1 MNYKELKEKLSK
13 VDLIS
18 AYPFINNYGISTKT
32 NKETGNDELVVE
44 FGVCV
49 KIKLE
54 DINSNYILPTSLS
67 AYGIDIKTKVSQTA
81 QASINFTN
89 DVDEA
94 IKYYEKVGIN
104 LEQSY
109 NYMQLQSIYNDQ
121 QNYLLENS
129 VLSAETNY
137 SFNPLSESVN
147 PIKRN
152 RQEARPLSGGCS
164 SIFYNLQDIAGETE
178 KFNVGSDATL
188 GLMVRDKQ
196 DKKIVALSNSHVYSK
211 SLLLGEEA
219 QQYGF
224 FSNALSLSGRQPGGT
239 GYNTSEERVV
249 TYNSYGNTVPDVDHI
264 GLPKRTSRL
273 SLQGDNKVDACI
285 LELSSYNLLDASSKN
300 VIWFEQRGPYEFAT
314 TDEIDSLMDPTSIN
328 YQSPIFRS
336 GRTLGPLGYPGHA
349 LNTQSNSPR
358 SSTSIISLNQT
369 LTTNDGFNTLS
380 YGISSLYF
388 KSVLFLTGTSKTEA
402 SLIFTTADETS
413 AFIVGYKNY
422 YSGSAKNF
430 YTSNNDYSPEL
441 IINDPAGI
449 ENISIFH
456 SYFGSVYIN
465 KLGKIYQGPKI
476 PSWHASTT
484 YSLYLSFGQLPAGGS
499 SPYSDWSP
507 LSSSDGNI
515 FSKPVRK
522 SVFDMDG
529 SFVLTEDNELW
540 TMGANICITAEG
552 ADGTRYGNDGTPFTG
567 GSSVSSKN
575 KICGL
580 PYEVNNLTEAKQSLE
595 KLTKIPGE
603 WIDFGFHNSND
614 DSFLYAISASGDLF
628 AAYYSLDKQG
638 YMARGSMSPMLFNGS
653 IQTPPQIIASHPTN
667 NWSLSAS
674 PDLSHTKIPLI
685 VGGQNIKI
693 KKIFTNSNKDGNLGN
708 TVDAPLLFQTED
720 DKILTFSKPLDYYN
734 QSYTS
739 GYLQYNGEDIVI
751 TEKTEYIHGDGSAD
765 STLTIL
771 SGNNIYGLGSNTNSM
786 ANRLDTWIDT
796 LGNSTDY
803 DIQNMLP
810 YTTYFDLKK
819 WDNMPPNNVT
829 NACGSLVY
837 RASLGG
843 SNSNSVNFEGD
854 WGGTIIYTDGVGLS
868 GIGYAPSGIF
878 GTYGGLYR
886 DEIIMTSVNRT
897 LNVSGFTSSGALRF
911 IDSLH
916 FKMKNEN
923 GAPAAPGDSGSAV
936 FACLSSTI
944 PTLSTFKL
952 VGLLYASDTPT
963 NTSNGYGVRID
974 NVVEELDIEP
984 WDGII

>member
-44 FGVCV
+44 FGVSL

-67 AYGIDIKTKVSQTA
+67 AYGIDIKTKVSQAA

-89 DVDEA
+89 NDDEV

-109 NYMQLQSIYNDQ
+109 DYMQLQSIYNEHQD
-121 QNYLLENS
+121 YIAMNS
-129 VLSAETNY
+129 GLSAEINY
-137 SFNPLSESVN
+137 SFNPLDQNVD

-152 RQEARPLSGGCS
+152 RQKARPLSGGCS
-164 SIFYNLQDIAGETE
+164 SIYSG
-178 KFNVGSDATL
+178 GSDATL
-188 GLMVRDKQ
+188 GLIVRDKQ
-196 DKKIVALSNSHVYSK
+196 DKRIVALSNSHVYSR

-219 QQYGF
+219 LGF
-224 FSNALSLSGRQPGGT
+224 GAENNMLSLSGRQPGT
-239 GYNTSEERVV
+239 I
-249 TYNSYGNTVPDVDHI
+249 TYNSYGNADPAVDHI
-264 GLPKRTSRL
+264 GTPKRTSRL
-273 SLQGDNKVDACI
+273 SLQSDNKVDACI
-285 LELSSYNLLDASSKN
+285 LELSSYNLLDASSMN
-300 VIWFEQRGPYEFAT
+300 VIWFKQKGPYEFAT

-336 GRTLGPLGYPGHA
+336 GRTLGPLGYPGHELDA
-349 LNTQSNSPR
+349 QSNTPR

-369 LTTNDGFNTLS
+369 LTTNNGFNTLS
-380 YGISSLYF
+380 HGISSLYF
-388 KSVLFLTGTSKTEA
+388 TSNLFLYPGKTQA
-402 SLIFTTADETS
+402 SLLFTTADETS
-413 AFIVGYKNY
+413 AFIVGHKNY
-422 YSGSAKNF
+422 YSGSSSLF

-441 IINDPAGI
+441 VINDPAGI
-449 ENISIFH
+449 QNISIFD
-456 SYFGSVYIN
+456 SYFGSVYTN
-465 KLGKIYQGPKI
+465 KLGKIYHGPQY
-476 PSWHASTT
+476 PSNHTRT
-484 YSLYLSFGQLPAGGS
+484 QYSLYLSSGELPTV

-522 SVFDMDG
+522 SAFGGDG

-552 ADGTRYGNDGTPFTG
+552 ADGTRYGNDGTPMNSGFQTYRK
-567 GSSVSSKN
+567 V
-575 KICGL
+575 CGL

-595 KLTKIPGE
+595 KLTRISGE
-603 WIDFGFHNSND
+603 WIDFGFHNTGD

-628 AAYYSLDKQG
+628 AAYHSLDKPG
-638 YMARGSMSPMLFNGS
+638 YISRRSMSPMLFNGF
-653 IQTPPQIIASHPTN
+653 IQTPPQIIASHPTG
-667 NWSLSAS
+667 NWSLSSS

-693 KKIFTNSNKDGNLGN
+693 KKIFTNSNKDGDLGKN
-708 TVDAPLLFQTED
+708 VYAPLLFQTED
-720 DKILTFSKPLDYYN
+720 DKILTISKPTGYYH

-751 TEKTEYIHGDGSAD
+751 TEKTETINGRGSSE
-765 STLTIL
+765 STMTIL
-771 SGNNIYGLGSNTNSM
+771 SGNNIYGLGADSMNINSY
-786 ANRLDTWIDT
+786 ADTWIDT
-796 LGNSTDY
+796 LGNGTDY
-803 DIQNMLP
+803 DIQTLLP

-819 WDNMPPNNVT
+819 WDNMPPNSVT

-837 RASLGG
+837 SASLGG
-843 SNSNSVNFEGD
+843 SDSNSVNFNGD
-854 WGGTIIYTDGVGLS
+854 YGGTIIYTDGIGLS

-878 GTYGGLYR
+878 GAYGSLYR
-886 DEIIMTSVNRT
+886 DEIIMTSVNRSV
-897 LNVSGFTSSGALRF
+897 NVGGFVSSGTLRF
-911 IDSLH
+911 IENFD
-916 FKMKNEN
+916 FKMKNNN
-923 GAPAAPGDSGSAV
+923 GAPAAGGDSGSAL
-936 FACLSSTI
+936 FACLSSTM

-952 VGLLYASDTPT
+952 VGLLYAGSAPT
-963 NTSNGYGVRID
+963 NTSSGFGVRID
-974 NVVEELDIEP
+974 NIQKELDIEP